1 VQELTMNVNWIAV
14 VIGAVLA
21 FGLGS
26 VWFSPMM
33 FGKSWSTGVKVS
45 PDAPSGMALAL
56 LLQGLGTFGFAWV
69 VGITAAADHL
79 LTVILVAVTMALLQ
93 AGTAAFSQ
101 HGRGAVLAEAGYII
115 AIAVIMVLVHA
126 VL

>member
-1 VQELTMNVNWIAV
+1 MTMSVNWIAV
-14 VIGAVLA
+14 IVGAVLA

-33 FGKSWSTGVKVS
+33 FGKSWSRGVKM
-45 PDAPSGMALAL
+45 DAGAPTGMGPALV
-56 LLQGLGTFGFAWV
+56 LQALGTFGFAWV
-69 VGITAAADHL
+69 VGITAAAGHL
-79 LTVILVAVTMALLQ
+79 LTVLLIAASMALLQ

-101 HGRGAVLAEAGYII
+101 HGRGAVLAEAGYVITI
-115 AIAVIMVLVHA
+115 AIIMIGVHA